1 MIKNNR
7 ICIMSNIVILT
18 IMIIFYFSPPPP
30 HFNVQMSVTI
40 ERSFLDILIEINDF
54 DKFL

>member
-1 MIKNNR
+1 
-7 ICIMSNIVILT
+7 MSNIVILT
-18 IMIIFYFSPPPP
+18 IMIIFYFSPPP

>member
-1 MIKNNR
+1 MYYVEYRYFNN
-7 ICIMSNIVILT
+7 NDNFLFFT
-18 IMIIFYFSPPPP
+18 PPP